1 MWKLDSYE
9 RVFSC
14 CLFSTVSYYILNVFY
29 AVVLQKLIN
38 KVVYLRMNTPFC
50 FSRPIILGV
59 CLFLATVSPIVFSDV
74 WIYSIKEGDN
84 LWDLTVDHLKDVSY
98 VKKVQALN
106 KIQDPWNIIPGTEI
120 KIPAKWLRSF
130 PMLVRVRS
138 MQGQAELIEEQ
149 VNDSSKLVSGAL
161 IIVGD
166 TIRTGE
172 NSSVILEFVDGTR
185 LSLEENSE
193 MKVQYLGTYEY
204 TGMTDS
210 RLYLKKGRLETQ
222 VAPKK
227 GSASRFKIATPVS
240 VTSVRGTNYR
250 ISSEPETAKSNT
262 EVLEGGV
269 LVTSSDKTR
278 LITKGYGTI
287 AVADQQPELPVK
299 LLDSPDIDD
308 VSRVFERVP
317 IQLKLPEL
325 PKNQGYRV
333 QIAETPLFNNML
345 FNKSFSSST
354 IRTVDLPDGKYQ
366 MRVRGIDEQGLE
378 GKNAEFQFELN
389 ARPEPP
395 FLGMP
400 KPGAGIV
407 EETPT
412 FKWSQDKAAKGYHLQ
427 IAETEDFTNILVDIS
442 TSTEASLTLEKP
454 LKIGKYYWRIATID
468 QDGDG
473 PFSDPQLLRRILP
486 APELEAPEMTDDTLV
501 FRFRKGLPGQKY
513 QVQMAKDEAFTQLVI
528 DEQLEEPK
536 LEQPLPEG
544 GDYFVRIR
552 TIDPDGFIGPF
563 SAPQVIE
570 VPGFDWYLFL
580 ALLPLFALFAL

>member
-1 MWKLDSYE
+1 
-9 RVFSC
+9 
-14 CLFSTVSYYILNVFY
+14 
-29 AVVLQKLIN
+29 
-38 KVVYLRMNTPFC
+38 MNTPFR

-74 WIYSIKEGDN
+74 WIYSVKEGDN

-98 VKKVQALN
+98 VKKVQELN
-106 KIQDPWNIIPGTEI
+106 NIKDPWQMLPGTEI
-120 KIPAKWLRSF
+120 KIPANWLRSF
-130 PMLVRVRS
+130 PILVRVRS
-138 MQGQAELIEEQ
+138 MQGQAELIEEKT
-149 VNDSSKLVSGAL
+149 NDPSKLVSGAL
-161 IIVGD
+161 VIVGD

-193 MKVQYLGTYEY
+193 MKVQYLGAYEY

-227 GSASRFKIATPVS
+227 GSASRFEIATPVT

-250 ISSEPETAKSNT
+250 ISSDPETAISNT

-269 LVTSSDKTR
+269 SVSGSNITR
-278 LITKGYGTI
+278 LIPKGFGTI
-287 AVADQQPELPVK
+287 AATDHQPEPPIK
-299 LLDSPDIDD
+299 LLEPPAIDD
-308 VSRVFERVP
+308 IPKVYERVP

-333 QIAETPLFNNML
+333 QVAETPLFNNIL
-345 FNKSFSSST
+345 FNKPFSSSM
-354 IRTVDLPDGKYQ
+354 IRTIDLPDGKYQ
-366 MRVRGIDEQGLE
+366 MRVRGIDVQGLE
-378 GKNAEFQFELN
+378 GENVEFQFELN

-395 FLGMP
+395 FMGEP
-400 KPGAGIV
+400 KPGAGV
-407 EETPT
+407 LEETPT

-427 IAETEDFTNILVDIS
+427 ISKTEDFAEILVDTSSRS
-442 TSTEASLTLEKP
+442 TDSSLTIEKP
-454 LKIGKYYWRIATID
+454 LKIGKYYWRMATID

-473 PFSDPQLLRRILP
+473 PFSDPLLLRRIPP
-486 APELEAPEMTDDTLV
+486 APKMEAPEMTDDTLV
-501 FRFRKGLPGQKY
+501 LNFRKGLPGQKY
-513 QVQMAKDEAFTQLVI
+513 EMQMAKDEAFTRLVI
-528 DEQLEEPK
+528 DKQLEEPI
-536 LEQPLPEG
+536 LEEPLPESG
-544 GDYFVRIR
+544 EYFIRIR
-552 TIDPDGFIGPF
+552 TIDSDGFIGPF
-563 SAPQVIE
+563 SAPQIIE

>member
-1 MWKLDSYE
+1 MKNPL
-9 RVFSC
+9 
-14 CLFSTVSYYILNVFY
+14 
-29 AVVLQKLIN
+29 
-38 KVVYLRMNTPFC
+38 C

-59 CLFLATVSPIVFSDV
+59 CLFLCTVSPVVFSDV
-74 WIYSIKEGDN
+74 WVYSVKEGDN
-84 LWDLTVDHLKDVSY
+84 LWDLTVDHLKNVAY
-98 VKKVQALN
+98 VKKVQELN
-106 KIQDPWNIIPGTEI
+106 KIQDPWNILPGTEI

-138 MQGQAELIEEQ
+138 MQGQAELIEDQ
-149 VNDSSKLVSGAL
+149 TNDPSKLVSGAL

-193 MKVQYLGTYEY
+193 MKVQYLGGYEY
-204 TGMTDS
+204 TGMTNS

-222 VAPKK
+222 VTPKK
-227 GSASRFKIATPVS
+227 GSASNFVISTPVS
-240 VTSVRGTNYR
+240 VTSVRGTDYR
-250 ISSEPETAKSNT
+250 ISSKSESATALA

-269 LVTSSDKTR
+269 WVTSRNKTR
-278 LITKGYGTI
+278 LITKGFGTI
-287 AVADQQPELPVK
+287 TAADRQPEPPIK
-299 LLDSPDIDD
+299 LLNPPVIDD
-308 VSRVFERVP
+308 IPRVYERVP

-325 PKNQGYRV
+325 PKDQGYRV

-345 FNKSFSSST
+345 FNKAFSSSM

-378 GKNAEFQFELN
+378 GENAEFQFELN

-395 FLGMP
+395 FLGIP
-400 KPGAGIV
+400 KAGAGIL
-407 EETPT
+407 EEKPT
-412 FKWSQDKAAKGYHLQ
+412 FEWSKNKAAIGYHLQ
-427 IAETEDFTNILVDIS
+427 ISETEGFVEILVDVS
-442 TSTEASLTLEKP
+442 SSSSDVSLTLETP
-454 LKIGKYYWRIATID
+454 LKIGKYYWRMAAID

-473 PFSDPQLLRRILP
+473 PFSDPQLLRRIPP
-486 APELEAPEMTDDTLV
+486 APKMEAPEMTDDTLA
-501 FRFRKGLPGQKY
+501 FNFRKGLPGQKY
-513 QVQMAKDEAFTQLVI
+513 NVQMAKDEAFTQIVI

-536 LEQPLPEG
+536 LELPLPESG
-544 GDYFVRIR
+544 EYFVRIR
-552 TIDPDGFIGPF
+552 TIDPDGFIGPY

>member
-1 MWKLDSYE
+1 M
-9 RVFSC
+9 
-14 CLFSTVSYYILNVFY
+14 
-29 AVVLQKLIN
+29 
-38 KVVYLRMNTPFC
+38 
-50 FSRPIILGV
+50 
-59 CLFLATVSPIVFSDV
+59 
-74 WIYSIKEGDN
+74 
-84 LWDLTVDHLKDVSY
+84 TVDHLKNVSY
-98 VKKVQALN
+98 VKRVQDLN
-106 KIQDPWNIIPGTEI
+106 NIKDPWNILPGTEI

-149 VNDSSKLVSGAL
+149 TDDPSKLVSGAL

-172 NSSVILEFVDGTR
+172 NSSVVLEFVDGTR

-210 RLYLKKGRLETQ
+210 RLYLKKGRLETK

-227 GSASRFKIATPVS
+227 GSASVFKIATPVS

-250 ISSEPETAKSNT
+250 ISSEPESATSNT

-269 LVTSSDKTR
+269 SVSGSNKTQS
-278 LITKGYGTI
+278 IPKGFGTI
-287 AVADQQPELPVK
+287 VAVDSEPEPPIK
-299 LLDSPDIDD
+299 LLDPPAIDGIP
-308 VSRVFERVP
+308 RVFGRVP

-333 QIAETPLFNNML
+333 QISETPLFNNML

-378 GKNAEFQFELN
+378 GENAEFQFELN

-395 FLGMP
+395 FLGEP
-400 KPGAGIV
+400 KAGAGIL
-407 EETPT
+407 EEMPT
-412 FKWSQDKAAKGYHLQ
+412 FKWSQNKAAKGYHLQ
-427 IAETEDFTNILVDIS
+427 ISETEDFVDILVDVS
-442 TSTEASLTLEKP
+442 SSSEDASLTLEKP
-454 LKIGKYYWRIATID
+454 LKIGKYYWRMATID

-473 PFSDPQLLRRILP
+473 PFSDPQLLRRIPP
-486 APELEAPEMTDDTLV
+486 APELEEPEMTEDTLV

-544 GDYFVRIR
+544 GEYFVRIR
-552 TIDPDGFIGPF
+552 TIDSDGFIGPF

>member
-1 MWKLDSYE
+1 
-9 RVFSC
+9 
-14 CLFSTVSYYILNVFY
+14 
-29 AVVLQKLIN
+29 
-38 KVVYLRMNTPFC
+38 MNNPLC
-50 FSRPIILGV
+50 FLRPIILGV
-59 CLFLATVSPIVFSDV
+59 CLFLATVSPVVFSDV
-74 WIYSIKEGDN
+74 WVYSVKEGDN

-98 VKKVQALN
+98 VKKVQELN
-106 KIQDPWNIIPGTEI
+106 KIKDPWNILPGTEI

-149 VNDSSKLVSGAL
+149 TNDPAKLISGAL
-161 IIVGD
+161 VIVGD

-222 VAPKK
+222 VVPKK
-227 GSASRFKIATPVS
+227 GSASSFKIATPVS

-250 ISSEPETAKSNT
+250 ISSKAESATALA

-269 LVTSSDKTR
+269 WVTSRNKTR
-278 LITKGYGTI
+278 LITKGFGTI
-287 AVADQQPELPVK
+287 TTADRQPELPIK
-299 LLDSPDIDD
+299 LLDSPVMDDIP
-308 VSRVFERVP
+308 RVYERVP

-345 FNKSFSSST
+345 FNKPFSTSM
-354 IRTVDLPDGKYQ
+354 IRTIDLPDGKYQ

-378 GKNAEFQFELN
+378 GENAEFQLELN

-395 FLGMP
+395 FLLEP
-400 KPGAGIV
+400 KPGAGIL

-412 FKWSQDKAAKGYHLQ
+412 FKWAENKASKGYHFQLSD
-427 IAETEDFTNILVDIS
+427 TEDFAQILADIGNNAD
-442 TSTEASLTLEKP
+442 TGLTLDKP
-454 LKIGKYYWRIATID
+454 LKLGKYYWRVAAID

-473 PFSDPQLLRRILP
+473 PFSDPQLLRRIPP
-486 APELEAPEMTDDTLV
+486 APKLEEPEMTDDTLV
-501 FRFRKGLPGQKY
+501 FNFRKGLPGQKY

-528 DEQLEEPK
+528 DKQLEEPK
-536 LEQPLPEG
+536 LEQPLPESG
-544 GDYFVRIR
+544 EYFVRIR

-563 SAPQVIE
+563 GSPQVID